1 MNGEPPRV
9 QRLVESDTYGKFVV
23 EPLETGFGTTIGN
36 ALRRVLLSS
45 VPGAAIT
52 SVRLGGVLHEFSTI
66 PGVKEDTTEL
76 LLNLKDLNIKVHE
89 SDTPL
94 ATAPA
99 PVETDEDEA
108 VLGEDGEPVE
118 AFIDA
123 DETRVIRVEAKGKGE
138 VTGADVKCPPDVEI
152 VNPEAYIAEISE
164 EDAVLNMELTV
175 EIGKGFVLPEAQERY
190 KNLIG
195 TIPFGSVFTPV
206 RKVNFSTEPT
216 RVGNKTN
223 YERLILEI
231 WTNGTVTSED
241 ALGKAAEILTQHVAL
256 FVQGDGANLFQRLGG
271 RTGGDAAAPA
281 VKAPDARIEEL
292 DFSVRTYNCLKKA
305 GITNVQ
311 DLVEQSE
318 QELMNIRNFGRKSLT
333 EVKDKL
339 ETMDLTLRPPRE
351 GEEPI
356 VFGEDDDEED
366 ELEAVGATGA
376 AEEEKE

>member
-9 QRLVESDTYGKFVV
+9 ERLVETDTYGKFVV

-36 ALRRVLLSS
+36 ALRRILLSS

-52 SVRLGGVLHEFSTI
+52 SVRLDGVLHEFSTI

-76 LLNLKDLNIKVHE
+76 LLNLKDLNIKVLE
-89 SDTPL
+89 SATPP
-94 ATAPA
+94 APA
-99 PVETDEDEA
+99 APEVEEESGEDELEAGSGVSFRDEDQ
-108 VLGEDGEPVE
+108 PH
-118 AFIDA
+118 
-123 DETRVIRVEAKGKGE
+123 VIRIEARGKGE

-164 EDAVLNMELTV
+164 DDAALTMEMTV

-223 YERLILEI
+223 YERLVLEI
-231 WTNGTVTSED
+231 WTNGTVTAED
-241 ALGKAAEILTQHVAL
+241 ALSKAAEILAQHAGL
-256 FVQGDGANLFQRLGG
+256 FIQGDGHALFHQIGG
-271 RTGGDAAAPA
+271 QAAGDGVAA

-318 QELMNIRNFGRKSLT
+318 QDLMNIRNFGRKSLT

-339 ETMDLTLRPPRE
+339 ETMDLHLRPPRE
-351 GEEPI
+351 GEEPV
-356 VFGEDDDEED
+356 VFGEEDEDED
-366 ELEAVGATGA
+366 ELETAGASA
-376 AEEEKE
+376 AGEEE

>member
-1 MNGEPPRV
+1 MIGEPPRV

-52 SVRLGGVLHEFSTI
+52 SVRIEGVLHEFSTI

-76 LLNLKDLNIKVHE
+76 LLNLKDLNIQVHE
-89 SDTPL
+89 SDTP
-94 ATAPA
+94 PA
-99 PVETDEDEA
+99 PEAAEPEDVEEGGDGDETS
-108 VLGEDGEPVE
+108 
-118 AFIDA
+118 IDA
-123 DETRVIRVEAKGKGE
+123 LFRDDDQPHIIRVEARGKGE
-138 VTGADVKCPPDVEI
+138 ITGADVKCPSNVEI
-152 VNPEAYIAEISE
+152 VNPEVYIAEISE
-164 EDAVLNMELTV
+164 EDATLSMELTV

-223 YERLILEI
+223 YERLVLEI
-231 WTNGTVTSED
+231 WTNGTVTAED
-241 ALGKAAEILTQHVAL
+241 ALDKAAEILTQHVAL
-256 FVQGDGANLFQRLGG
+256 FVQGDGANLFQRISGQASPDG
-271 RTGGDAAAPA
+271 SAA

-318 QELMNIRNFGRKSLT
+318 QDLMNIRNFGRKSLT

-339 ETMDLTLRPPRE
+339 ETMSLNLRPPRE
-351 GEEPI
+351 GEEPV
-356 VFGEDDDEED
+356 VFGEDDEDED
-366 ELEAVGATGA
+366 ELETAGAASATG
-376 AEEEKE
+376 EEE

>member
-9 QRLVESDTYGKFVV
+9 QRLVETDTYGKFVV

-52 SVRLGGVLHEFSTI
+52 SIRLEGVLHEFSTI

-76 LLNLKDLNIKVHE
+76 LLNLKDLNIRVHE
-89 SDTPL
+89 SESEPVLEAVEPIPEGEGDE
-94 ATAPA
+94 ADETAA
-99 PVETDEDEA
+99 VSFRDEDE
-108 VLGEDGEPVE
+108 PRIIRIE
-118 AFIDA
+118 AC
-123 DETRVIRVEAKGKGE
+123 GKGE

-164 EDAVLNMELTV
+164 EDASLIMEMTV
-175 EIGKGFVLPEAQERY
+175 EIGKGFVLPEGQERY

-223 YERLILEI
+223 YERLVLEI
-231 WTNGTVTSED
+231 WTNGTVTAED
-241 ALGKAAEILTQHVAL
+241 ALGKAAEILMQHVAL
-256 FVQGDGANLFQRLGG
+256 FVQGDGAALFQGLGG
-271 RTGGDAAAPA
+271 RTNGDGAAPA
-281 VKAPDARIEEL
+281 VQAPDARIEEL

-318 QELMNIRNFGRKSLT
+318 QDLMNIRNFGRKSLT
-333 EVKDKL
+333 EVKEKL
-339 ETMDLTLRPPRE
+339 DTMSLGLRPPRE
-351 GEEPI
+351 GEEPV
-356 VFGEDDDEED
+356 VFGEDEDEEED
-366 ELEAVGATGA
+366 TEAAVVA
-376 AEEEKE
+376 AGEEE